1 MSANDTSRALI
12 IRSSRALTIHEPAAS
27 LPPAA
32 STFTALPLV
41 MVVAAALSTYYVA
54 SPFLASFVQA
64 GVQAAADVAVKPI
77 VPVARPPEPVAPL
90 STVPSAPTVAEIVP
104 APPAALAPP
113 VVSAPKIV
121 IVPATTPAPQPVEL
135 PAAAPAPVVIER
147 PAVVPAAPREPVI
160 VEREDAPQRPVMRG
174 FARQPR
180 MFAPMMRSP
189 FPMRGFG
196 GFFNQRAFG
205 FARPFSV
212 FGMFRH

>member
-1 MSANDTSRALI
+1 MSASPAS
-12 IRSSRALTIHEPAAS
+12 SSRALTIHEPAAT
-27 LPPAA
+27 LPPPAP
-32 STFTALPLV
+32 TLTALPLV

-64 GVQAAADVAVKPI
+64 GVQAADAAVKPI
-77 VPVARPPEPVAPL
+77 VPVARLPEPVAPL
-90 STVPSAPTVAEIVP
+90 SVAPSAPAVADIAP
-104 APPAALAPP
+104 APPAPLAPP
-113 VVSAPKIV
+113 VEAASKIV
-121 IVPATTPAPQPVEL
+121 VAPATTPAPQPVEL

-160 VEREDAPQRPVMRG
+160 VEREYAPQRPVMRG